1 MYTAKLTSESQLTLP
16 APVRKSLG
24 VDNGDQ
30 VVFIESEYD
39 YVILNAKDFKM
50 QKRLAWKELRDS
62 FEGAAEEADWKDID
76 DVSAY
81 IKEMRKEE

>member
-1 MYTAKLTSESQLTLP
+1 MYTAKLTSEGRLTLP

-24 VDNGDQ
+24 VDDEDQ
-30 VVFIESEYD
+30 VVFIESRYG
-39 YVILNAKDFKM
+39 YVILNAKDLKM

-62 FEGAAEEADWKDID
+62 FEGAAEEAGWKDID
-76 DVSAY
+76 DVSEY